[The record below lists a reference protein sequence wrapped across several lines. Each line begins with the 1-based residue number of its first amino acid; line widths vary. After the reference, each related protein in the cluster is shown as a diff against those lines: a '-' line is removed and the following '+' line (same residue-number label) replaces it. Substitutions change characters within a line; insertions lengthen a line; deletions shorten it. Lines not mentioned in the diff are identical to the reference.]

1 MISSPVLSCLVLAGV
16 FLGSC
21 SYFLS
26 VLYQTANHI
35 FLDPYENFAN
45 FPIDLDNATAVF
57 NTVSGALK
65 QKNSNLLPNGVSFF
79 PAYIPPG
86 TLMYHATD
94 KPSIPDSYEWIA
106 FNLEFSYIFGGF
118 IRENSDLHEKAPPP
132 EHPQHAF
139 TANPPTDHRY
149 LYTFRNTK
157 ALDKVI
163 YLDGASAAKTRTG
176 TMDQQHV
183 LSGLGDEGIQ
193 YRDEWIMAEKIC
205 KWGQSFGLQGVIRL
219 EIGFE
224 MILCNFFDNI
234 ELVGN
239 MTMSNVTEMVG
250 FPSETWESESDL
262 AKLRSSLL
270 DDIGATRSYEWALA
284 GSQVNDGEPKI
295 LLDYSNLV
303 TPLNRTYISPNPYTR
318 RIINL
323 PDKQKNSII
332 QRLEDALARG
342 VNPLFKNDWQNRI
355 LAFEDKFGP
364 ILLSINNTLA
374 AFEKDLI
381 STNTSFAIQ
390 TGLRELTRLTYNVV
404 RMHYNDVGS
413 DDALKR
419 KSSFKSAV
427 RDYVYHT
434 HPVQTEL
441 DVLIY
446 SSFFKVVTEVL
457 GAIYD
462 TFYETRALLPDYY
475 VSPTLDHNEQ
485 HRESLL
491 ELQLRFA
498 DLLNVIR
505 WPIFTACTKKCGH
518 DEFCYVPTW
527 GPGPFGFQTRDEKYF
542 NYDGHIYTIP
552 NELQCVSYK
561 DCKKRRS

>member
-1 MISSPVLSCLVLAGV
+1 MLSRPVLLCLVLVGV
-16 FLGSC
+16 FLASC
-21 SYFLS
+21 SYILAAF
-26 VLYQTANHI
+26 YQTANHG
-35 FLDPYENFAN
+35 FLDPLENFVN
-45 FPIDLDNATAVF
+45 FPIDFENATAVF
-57 NTVSGALK
+57 NTISGALK

-86 TLMYHATD
+86 TLMYHATNS
-94 KPSIPDSYEWIA
+94 PSIPDSYEWIA

-118 IRENSDLHEKAPPP
+118 FREADDFHGKRSPR
-132 EHPQHAF
+132 EHPQHTFRAD
-139 TANPPTDHRY
+139 PPTEHRY

-183 LSGLGDEGIQ
+183 LSGVDDEGIQ

-224 MILCNFFDNI
+224 MILCSFYDNI
-234 ELVGN
+234 ELVAN
-239 MTMSNVTEMVG
+239 VTMSNVTEMLG
-250 FPSETWESESDL
+250 FPSETWERDSDL
-262 AKLRSSLL
+262 AVSRSSLL

-284 GSQVNDGEPKI
+284 GSLVNDGEPKI

-303 TPLNRTYISPNPYTR
+303 TPLNKTYINPNPYTR
-318 RIINL
+318 RIITL
-323 PDKQKNSII
+323 PEEQKKSII
-332 QRLEDALARG
+332 QKLENALAPG

-355 LAFEDKFGP
+355 LAFEDKFAP

-374 AFEKDLI
+374 AFEKDLL
-381 STNTSFAIQ
+381 STNTSFAVHSA
-390 TGLRELTRLTYNVV
+390 TGELARLTYNVV
-404 RMHYNDVGS
+404 RMHYNDAEPS
-413 DDALKR
+413 EDLKR
-419 KSSFKSAV
+419 RSSFKNAV
-427 RDYVYHT
+427 NHYVYHT
-434 HPVQTEL
+434 HPIQTEL

-457 GAIYD
+457 GAIYG
-462 TFYETRALLPDYY
+462 TFYETRALLPDYFT
-475 VSPTLDHNEQ
+475 SPTLDHHEQ

-491 ELQLRFA
+491 ELQRRYA
-498 DLLNVIR
+498 HLLNTIR
-505 WPIFTACTKKCGH
+505 WPIFTACTTKCGL

-527 GPGPFGFQTRDEKYF
+527 GPGPFGFQTREEKFF
-542 NYDGHIYTIP
+542 NYDGQIYTIP
-552 NELQCVSYK
+552 NELQCVSYR
-561 DCKKRRS
+561 DCRRRRS